1 MKMSRKTSKTII
13 VTALCTAFSTSA
25 YAGAESGL
33 YLGGGLGHSSLEF
46 SELGESYSIDDNGFK
61 AILGYNFGILP
72 LLDLGLEGSYVD
84 FGESSDGSA
93 KASAT
98 AWDGFGLVG
107 LSLGPFGLFGKMGL
121 AAWDSKKSVGKFSF
135 NESGT
140 DPVYGIGAR
149 LQIAKISVRAEYEY
163 FDFDRYTDVSFTSLS
178 LLYTF

>member
-1 MKMSRKTSKTII
+1 MKKFHRTII
-13 VTALCTAFSTSA
+13 ATALCAFASTNT

-33 YLGGGLGHSSLEF
+33 YLGGGLGQSKMEF
-46 SELGESYSIDDNGFK
+46 SELGESYSIEDSGFK
-61 AILGYNFGILP
+61 AILGYNFGVLP

-84 FGESSDGSA
+84 FGESTDGNSSA
-93 KASAT
+93 SLT

-121 AAWDSKKSVGKFSF
+121 AAWDSKKSVGKLSF

-149 LQIAKISVRAEYEY
+149 LQIMKVSIRAEYEY
-163 FDFDRYTDVSFTSLS
+163 FDLDRYTDVSFTSVS